1 MSSNFDN
8 PNRKRIPSFR
18 AEQNLPKNDIKKG
31 LGTMDAISAA
41 MQKLY
46 GTSSPS
52 QQTATQQSVPET
64 TNVPRIPSNNRYAGH
79 DQVVARIAKDLIDKL
94 FVNIKARQWIPV
106 SQKSLATSYKFE
118 VRVQSDRIYLF
129 GPGLDTCEVFFV
141 NYGMRSVPDTAAF
154 MYAIEPAMKY
164 YCNESAKAKFG
175 SVHRL
180 SDYEVSGKCY
190 TYVDKTYMEFKI
202 DQYFYPDR
210 NLKSW

>member
-1 MSSNFDN
+1 MSSNFN
-8 PNRKRIPSFR
+8 NSGQRRVPTFS
-18 AEQNLPKNDIKKG
+18 ASQNLPKNDVKKG
-31 LGTMDAISAA
+31 LDTLDAISAA

-46 GTSSPS
+46 GSSSSS
-52 QQTATQQSVPET
+52 QQTATHQTAPE
-64 TNVPRIPSNNRYAGH
+64 TNVPCIPSNNRYAGH

-106 SQKSLATSYKFE
+106 SQKSLAISYKLE
-118 VRVQSDRIYLF
+118 VRVQPDRIYLF
-129 GPGLDTCEVFFV
+129 GSGLDTYEVFFV

-164 YCNESAKAKFG
+164 YCNESARTKFG
-175 SVHRL
+175 NVHRL
-180 SDYEVSGKCY
+180 SDYEVSGRCY
-190 TYVDKTYMEFKI
+190 TYIDKTYMEFKI